1 MVSSQRPG
9 IRVLFECVLSQAIR
23 EFDFAVDNK
32 RKIYVILIKLDPDW

>member
-9 IRVLFECVLSQAIR
+9 IRVLYECVISQATR

-32 RKIYVILIKLDPDW
+32 RKMWF